1 MIDHWGFYWVC
12 FVFSVLISNI
22 STIMWGAGGDLSPRF
37 LTIKH
42 FKILMILLEKTQN
55 FRVQKSR
62 QQNLADVSGDQSAND
77 QTRA

>member
-1 MIDHWGFYWVC
+1 M
-12 FVFSVLISNI
+12 L
-22 STIMWGAGGDLSPRF
+22 
-37 LTIKH
+37 
-42 FKILMILLEKTQN
+42 LLEKTQN